1 METSENCF
9 EKKRLETIYTQKE
22 QKPVQE
28 TKVFSVLN
36 SVWQRLVTFLTQE
49 PEIKVW
55 KKSDRFG
62 NIWWEV
68 YDPFS
73 GRSATFGCE
82 VDMLEWVEKR
92 YYGNNKSMF

>member
-9 EKKRLETIYTQKE
+9 DKKRLETIYTQKE

-28 TKVFSVLN
+28 IKVSSILN
-36 SVWQRLVTFLTQE
+36 SVWQHLVKFLTQE

-62 NIWWEV
+62 NIWWEA

-73 GRSATFGCE
+73 GSSAIFGCE
-82 VDMLEWVEKR
+82 VDMLGWIETR
-92 YYGNNKSMF
+92 YHGNNKSMF